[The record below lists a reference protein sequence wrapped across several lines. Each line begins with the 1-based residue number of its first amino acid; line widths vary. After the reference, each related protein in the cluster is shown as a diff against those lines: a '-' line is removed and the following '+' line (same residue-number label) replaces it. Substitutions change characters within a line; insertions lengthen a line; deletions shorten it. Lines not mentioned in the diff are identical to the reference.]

1 MSLTM
6 EEKNAMLRH
15 AVEQRR
21 EAQAAGKPHE
31 EWYTNEFTQAE
42 IDAGRHRVT
51 EPLPERQIA
60 ADLLHDATRLT
71 DDELARQIED
81 HHLHRAGLT
90 QDDMPTISDDA
101 IDRFY
106 QSCADRLTGDGIQH
120 VQRPGSLPF
129 LELLEEL
136 RTLHLSK
143 SQDYGSESDPL
154 ANIRQGAEFVGIEP
168 WRGCMV
174 RVADKVQRLR
184 TYCRTGRLVHEGV
197 RDTLLDLAAY
207 SLLAIVLFD
216 EGKDA

>member
-1 MSLTM
+1 MSPSIAEANET
-6 EEKNAMLRH
+6 LRN
-15 AVEQRR
+15 AVEARR
-21 EAQAAGKPHE
+21 EAQAAGKPLE
-31 EWYTNEFTQAE
+31 EWYVSPSETDSFQP
-42 IDAGRHRVT
+42 VT
-51 EPLPERQIA
+51 KPLPERHEAEVSYQQDI
-60 ADLLHDATRLT
+60 H
-71 DDELARQIED
+71 E

-90 QDDMPTISDDA
+90 QDELDEA
-101 IDRFY
+101 IE
-106 QSCADRLTGDGIQH
+106 RLRGDGLTH

-154 ANIRQGAEFVGIEP
+154 ANIRQGAEFVGIEA
-168 WRGCMV
+168 WRGCLV
-174 RVADKVQRLR
+174 RVADKVQRLK

-216 EGKDA
+216 EGRNG

>member
-1 MSLTM
+1 MTTTI
-6 EEKNAMLRH
+6 EAANEQLRQ
-15 AVEQRR
+15 AVQQRR
-21 EAQAAGKPHE
+21 DAQAAGRPHE
-31 EWYTNEFTQAE
+31 EWYDVSQPA
-42 IDAGRHRVT
+42 T
-51 EPLPERQIA
+51 EPA
-60 ADLLHDATRLT
+60 ALVAESEESQHDEWGMVADEPYIEHLLQQQRLK
-71 DDELARQIED
+71 
-81 HHLHRAGLT
+81 
-90 QDDMPTISDDA
+90 
-101 IDRFY
+101 
-106 QSCADRLTGDGIQH
+106 GDGIQH
-120 VQRPGSLPF
+120 EQRPGSLPF
-129 LELLEEL
+129 LDLLEEL

-174 RVADKVQRLR
+174 RVADKVQRLK